1 MEFRNFSN
9 ELYMLLFGW
18 ASGNRIFNMEH
29 IDMSAEVRNL
39 SSKYKG
45 EIGFI
50 SSVLKYPS

>member
-1 MEFRNFSN
+1 
-9 ELYMLLFGW
+9 MLLFGW

-50 SSVLKYPS
+50 SSVLKYRKNFFSL